1 MAVTDTAGHAVESR
15 GVLRPGLH
23 EQPRAVRRAHMSDVL
38 RRAGFGLIG
47 VVITL
52 GVWQLL
58 SAVKFLTPTAVPSAT
73 HTFHTLFAAFGSARL
88 WTAFE
93 QTLEGTALGFA
104 IGTVAG
110 VLGGVLIGVSGAAYR
125 STFLVVEFFKTIPV
139 ITIMPLA
146 VLLFGTSI
154 DMKLMIV
161 AFGVFFPTLIQTMY
175 GVRSVDPVVDDT
187 AKVFR
192 LGRWARFTSVTLP
205 SAAPYIA
212 TGMRLGATAA
222 LLLDILAELVA
233 GANGLGLLILRGEA
247 GGAISYSYAIIVFTG
262 VIGIALIVG
271 LTSIERRV
279 MHWHELYRGQ

>member
-1 MAVTDTAGHAVESR
+1 MAVTETTDQTVDRSGI
-15 GVLRPGLH
+15 LRPGL
-23 EQPRAVRRAHMSDVL
+23 QARPRAERRGQLGEVL
-38 RRAGFGLIG
+38 RRAGLGLVG
-47 VVITL
+47 VLITL

-73 HTFHTLFAAFGSARL
+73 KTFHTLFTAFGTPRL
-88 WTAFE
+88 WTGFE

-110 VLGGVLIGVSGAAYR
+110 VLGGVVIGVSDGAYR
-125 STFLVVEFFKTIPV
+125 STFLIVEFFKTIPV

-187 AKVFR
+187 ARVFR
-192 LGRWARFTSVTLP
+192 LGRWARFIWVTLP

-247 GGAISYSYAIIVFTG
+247 GGAINYSYAIIVFTG
-262 VIGIALIVG
+262 IIGIALIVG
-271 LTSIERRV
+271 LTAVERRV